1 MNETK
6 ISISVIVPIYKIRE
20 EYLRQCLNNLINQT
34 LQDIEIILID
44 DGSPDN
50 AGKICDEYS
59 KVDKRIVVIHR
70 ENQGGFI
77 AGNDGMEAA
86 HGTYVMF
93 VDPDDWIELDSC
105 ERVFNIVNETKW
117 DLIFFRHDENDESG
131 YQVKSYPS
139 TGSYKLDKDSL

>member
-34 LQDIEIILID
+34 LRDIEIILID

-59 KVDKRIVVIHR
+59 KVDKRIVVIHQ

-93 VDPDDWIELDSC
+93 VDPDDWIELDCC

-139 TGSYKLDKDSL
+139 SGSYKLDKDSL